1 MGRHVGHSFIYLQD
15 ALQDSRTLTIQLLAD
30 AQQGRQAIQVRY
42 SQLKYFI
49 SPSFFSPPPPPACL
63 LQGKVSRQ
71 KALCFCCQS
80 SHPFCFLRSLT
91 EVVVELKIKCCYMSF
106 AFLQHNPVM
115 QITIYMKLCTNAL
128 ECEAFQESSDLV

>member
-49 SPSFFSPPPPPACL
+49 SLSFFSPLSPPSLSVTGQGVKAKSSL
-63 LQGKVSRQ
+63 LLLSVFSPLLFSQISDRSGGGAENKV
-71 KALCFCCQS
+71 LLYEFCI
-80 SHPFCFLRSLT
+80 L
-91 EVVVELKIKCCYMSF
+91 
-106 AFLQHNPVM
+106 A
-115 QITIYMKLCTNAL
+115 A
-128 ECEAFQESSDLV
+128 